1 MVTLSSAD
9 NALKSFYLDAMT
21 ESLNTKT
28 NPFLAKIERTSKY
41 VTGKEVCKTMR
52 VGINAGIG
60 AGSETGDLPAA
71 RDPQYIQLRTGL
83 KNLYGTIEIS
93 DKAIRA
99 SANNEGA
106 FVNLV
111 NDEMESLIKSATF
124 NFGRMLFG
132 SGDGVLGRVSLT
144 FPSGIKVTNVQNF
157 ATGMYIDFV
166 DAGEEFQNV
175 RVEHMDYENDA
186 LYFKD
191 LDIDEDII
199 DAELV
204 IHGSQDNELTGLEAI
219 FHASKLYGL
228 SREESYMKPY
238 YSEDFGDFTEEKL
251 EQVIDAVERNSGDR
265 VNFIICSWDVRRMIR
280 NYYQAQGI
288 PVKTMQIE
296 GGFTAIEVL
305 GIPVVVD
312 KFCPKGTM
320 YVLNTDY
327 FKLCQLCDWQWLEA
341 EDGKILKQ
349 VPGKPVYTAT
359 LVKYAELICEKP
371 LAQGKIM
378 GIGEE

>member
-9 NALKSFYLDAMT
+9 SALKSFYLDAMT

-41 VTGKEVCKTMR
+41 VTGKEVCKTIR

-60 AGSETGDLPAA
+60 AGTETGDLPAA
-71 RDPQYIQLRTGL
+71 KDPKYIQLRTGL

-111 NDEMESLIKSATF
+111 NEEMESLIKSATF

-132 SGDGVLGRVSLT
+132 FGDGVLGEVIAT
-144 FPSGIKVTNVQNF
+144 FPGGINVTNVQNF
-157 ATGMYIDFV
+157 ATGMYVDFV
-166 DAGEEFQNV
+166 GGEEEYQNV
-175 RVEHMDYENDA
+175 RIDHVDYENNV
-186 LYFKD
+186 LYFND
-191 LDIDEDII
+191 LDIDNDMIGM
-199 DAELV
+199 ELA

-219 FHASKLYGL
+219 FNAGTLYGL
-228 SREESYMKPY
+228 TRDESYMKTY
-238 YSEDFGDFTEEKL
+238 CAEDFGDFNEERL
-251 EQVIDAVERNSGDR
+251 EQALDAIERNSGDR

-280 NYYQAQGI
+280 SYYQAQGI

-320 YVLNTDY
+320 YLLNTDY

-378 GIGEE
+378 GIGED